1 MHIYIQKEDN
11 HIWMKRT
18 IALTFS
24 ICFLAGAVILISL
37 NANRVEADF
46 VESADFIVSSMQGN
60 TLIPISN
67 PFEPVK
73 VKRVEVLITAY
84 SSTVWQTDDT
94 PFITASGEWV
104 RDGIVANNMLPF
116 GTRITIPELYGDKM
130 FVVEDRMNQRKGNYH
145 VDIWFPE
152 YKQAKDFGTKL
163 TYVEIIEN

>member
-18 IALTFS
+18 IALTLS
-24 ICFLAGAVILISL
+24 ICFLAGVVVLISL

-46 VESADFIVSSMQGN
+46 VENADSIVSSMQGN

-73 VKRVEVLITAY
+73 TKKVKVLITAY

-152 YKQAKDFGTKL
+152 YEQAKDFGTKL